1 MSQPQ
6 FYKAKEVYGETYYQ
20 LPKVLFSNIKYKK
33 LSNDA
38 KVAYALLKDR
48 FNYSV
53 QNNWVDEDDNL
64 YFIFTNEELM
74 EMLDSGNQKVIKIK
88 KELQTSE
95 LLFQKRMGVN
105 KPNRLYLLRPV
116 VEATDVYVQNT
127 PQTLATSG
135 SVKITLPEQPPR
147 TLATSGSVKIT
158 LPENEPRTLATSGS
172 VKITLPENEPRTL
185 ATSGSVKITHNQY
198 KEYLDTSLDNIK
210 DTQELDFSSSN
221 FSEAQLKVQN
231 QDLVKNSKSFLKEGT
246 HELFLSEET
255 INLLQMWCNSPQ
267 QLRKMVGIIL
277 NAKNAVCKENE
288 ELGVFFVLEE
298 EALQEKIL
306 NTLRRYFNAIRT
318 KENKITNYENYL
330 FGSMKNMFAEYWNN
344 QSLKQR
350 LNSNETNKENL
361 NMDDSV
367 WSNSNY
373 ENETSQNDL
382 ARLERIKLEALAK
395 INSKAT

>member
-135 SVKITLPEQPPR
+135 SVKITLPEQPPQ

-158 LPENEPRTLATSGS
+158 LPENEPQ
-172 VKITLPENEPRTL
+172 TL

-221 FSEAQLKVQN
+221 FSEDQLKAQN

-246 HELFLSEET
+246 HDLFLSEEA

-344 QSLKQR
+344 QALKQR

>member
-1 MSQPQ
+1 MTKSNFKFYQPDD
-6 FYKAKEVYGETYYQ
+6 VYGTLFFQ
-20 LPKVLFSNIKYKK
+20 FPKVLIYGDKYNK
-33 LSNDA
+33 LSSDA
-38 KVAYALLKDR
+38 KIAYMLLKDKLEFSIKNEWIDEDNYIYFKYSNIALMQI
-48 FNYSV
+48 FNYS
-53 QNNWVDEDDNL
+53 EK
-64 YFIFTNEELM
+64 T
-74 EMLDSGNQKVIKIK
+74 VIKIK
-88 KELQTSE
+88 KELESVD
-95 LLFQKRMGVN
+95 LLYQKRMGYN
-105 KPNRLYLLRPV
+105 PKTKKNEANRLYLGEL
-116 VEATDVYVQNT
+116 ELSAEDVYKKEKRARDLATSGTVKSTVRSDTPQTLATSGTVKSTVRSNT

-135 SVKITLPEQPPR
+135 TVKSTAYL
-147 TLATSGSVKIT
+147 
-158 LPENEPRTLATSGS
+158 
-172 VKITLPENEPRTL
+172 
-185 ATSGSVKITHNQY
+185 Y
-198 KEYLDTSLDNIK
+198 KDILDTSLDNIK

-246 HELFLSEET
+246 HELFLSEEA

-306 NTLRRYFNAIRT
+306 NTLRRYFNAIRA

-344 QSLKQR
+344 QALKQR

-373 ENETSQNDL
+373 KNETSQIDL

-395 INSKAT
+395 INSKPT

>member
-1 MSQPQ
+1 MTKSNFKFYQPDD
-6 FYKAKEVYGETYYQ
+6 VYGTLFFQ
-20 LPKVLFSNIKYKK
+20 FPKVLIYGDKYNK
-33 LSNDA
+33 LSSDA
-38 KVAYALLKDR
+38 KIAYMLLKDKLEFSIKNEWIDEDNYIYFKYSNIALMQI
-48 FNYSV
+48 FNYS
-53 QNNWVDEDDNL
+53 EK
-64 YFIFTNEELM
+64 T
-74 EMLDSGNQKVIKIK
+74 VIKIK
-88 KELQTSE
+88 KELESVD
-95 LLFQKRMGVN
+95 LLYQKRMGYN
-105 KPNRLYLLRPV
+105 PKTKKNEANRLYLGEL
-116 VEATDVYVQNT
+116 ELSAEDVYKKEKRARDLATSGTVKSTVRSDTPQTLATSGTVKSTVRSNT

-135 SVKITLPEQPPR
+135 TVKSTAYL
-147 TLATSGSVKIT
+147 
-158 LPENEPRTLATSGS
+158 
-172 VKITLPENEPRTL
+172 
-185 ATSGSVKITHNQY
+185 Y
-198 KEYLDTSLDNIK
+198 KDILDTSLDNIK

-246 HELFLSEET
+246 HELFLSEEA

-344 QSLKQR
+344 QALKQR

-373 ENETSQNDL
+373 KNETSQNDL

-395 INSKAT
+395 INSKPT

>member
-135 SVKITLPEQPPR
+135 SVKITFPEQPPQ
-147 TLATSGSVKIT
+147 
-158 LPENEPRTLATSGS
+158 TLATSGS

-246 HELFLSEET
+246 HELFLSEEA

-344 QSLKQR
+344 QALKQR

>member
-1 MSQPQ
+1 MTKSNFKFYQPDD
-6 FYKAKEVYGETYYQ
+6 VYGTLFFQ
-20 LPKVLFSNIKYKK
+20 FPKILIYGDKYNK
-33 LSNDA
+33 LSSDA
-38 KVAYALLKDR
+38 KIAYMLLKDKLEFSIKNEWIDEDNYIYFKYSNIALMQI
-48 FNYSV
+48 FNYS
-53 QNNWVDEDDNL
+53 EK
-64 YFIFTNEELM
+64 T
-74 EMLDSGNQKVIKIK
+74 VIKIK
-88 KELQTSE
+88 KELESVD
-95 LLFQKRMGVN
+95 LLYQKRMGYN
-105 KPNRLYLLRPV
+105 PKTKKNEANRLYLGEL
-116 VEATDVYVQNT
+116 ELSAEDVYKKEKRARDLATSGTVKSTVRSDTPQTLATSGTVKSTVRSNT

-135 SVKITLPEQPPR
+135 TVKSTAYL
-147 TLATSGSVKIT
+147 
-158 LPENEPRTLATSGS
+158 
-172 VKITLPENEPRTL
+172 
-185 ATSGSVKITHNQY
+185 Y
-198 KEYLDTSLDNIK
+198 KDILDTSLDNIK
-210 DTQELDFSSSN
+210 DTQELDFSSYN
-221 FSEAQLKVQN
+221 FSEAQLKAQN

-246 HELFLSEET
+246 HELFLSEEA

-306 NTLRRYFNAIRT
+306 NTLRRYFNAIRA

-344 QSLKQR
+344 QALKQR

>member
-1 MSQPQ
+1 MTKSNFKFYQPDD
-6 FYKAKEVYGETYYQ
+6 VYGTLFFQ
-20 LPKVLFSNIKYKK
+20 FPKVLIYGDKYNK
-33 LSNDA
+33 LSSDA
-38 KVAYALLKDR
+38 KIAYMLLKDKLEFSIKNEWIDEDNYIYFKYSNIAIMQI
-48 FNYSV
+48 FNYS
-53 QNNWVDEDDNL
+53 EK
-64 YFIFTNEELM
+64 T
-74 EMLDSGNQKVIKIK
+74 VIKIK
-88 KELQTSE
+88 KELESVD
-95 LLFQKRMGVN
+95 LLYQKRMGYN
-105 KPNRLYLLRPV
+105 PKTKKNEANRLYLGEL
-116 VEATDVYVQNT
+116 ELSAEDVYKKEKRTRDLATSGTVKSTVRSDTPQTLATSGTVKSTVRSNT

-135 SVKITLPEQPPR
+135 TVKSTAYL
-147 TLATSGSVKIT
+147 
-158 LPENEPRTLATSGS
+158 
-172 VKITLPENEPRTL
+172 
-185 ATSGSVKITHNQY
+185 Y
-198 KEYLDTSLDNIK
+198 KDILDTSLDNIK

-231 QDLVKNSKSFLKEGT
+231 QDLLKNSKSFLKEGT
-246 HELFLSEET
+246 HELFLSEEA
-255 INLLQMWCNSPQ
+255 IKLLQMWCNSPQ

-306 NTLRRYFNAIRT
+306 NTLRRYFNAIRA

-344 QSLKQR
+344 QALKQR

-373 ENETSQNDL
+373 KNETSQIDL

-395 INSKAT
+395 INSKPT

>member
-1 MSQPQ
+1 MTKSNFKFYQPDD
-6 FYKAKEVYGETYYQ
+6 VYGTLFFQ
-20 LPKVLFSNIKYKK
+20 FPKVLIYGDKYNK
-33 LSNDA
+33 LSSDA
-38 KVAYALLKDR
+38 KIAYMLLKDKLEFSIKNEWIDEDNYIYFKYSNIALMQI
-48 FNYSV
+48 FNYS
-53 QNNWVDEDDNL
+53 EK
-64 YFIFTNEELM
+64 T
-74 EMLDSGNQKVIKIK
+74 VIKIK
-88 KELQTSE
+88 KELESVD
-95 LLFQKRMGVN
+95 LLYQKRMGYN
-105 KPNRLYLLRPV
+105 PKTKKNEANRLYLGEL
-116 VEATDVYVQNT
+116 ELSAEDVYKKEKRARDLATSGTVKSTVRSDTPQTLATSGTVKSTVRSNT

-135 SVKITLPEQPPR
+135 TVKSTAYL
-147 TLATSGSVKIT
+147 
-158 LPENEPRTLATSGS
+158 
-172 VKITLPENEPRTL
+172 
-185 ATSGSVKITHNQY
+185 Y
-198 KEYLDTSLDNIK
+198 KDILDTSLDNIK

-246 HELFLSEET
+246 HELFLSDEA

-298 EALQEKIL
+298 EVLQEKIL

-318 KENKITNYENYL
+318 KENEITNYENYL

-344 QSLKQR
+344 QALKQR

-373 ENETSQNDL
+373 ENETNQNDF

>member
-1 MSQPQ
+1 MTSFNFRKADNRYKELFFQ
-6 FYKAKEVYGETYYQ
+6 F
-20 LPKVLFSNIKYKK
+20 PKVLYYSQKYKK
-33 LSNDA
+33 KLSLSA
-38 KVAYALLKDR
+38 KSAYMVLMDREEYSLK
-48 FNYSV
+48 NE
-53 QNNWVDEDDNL
+53 WIDEDGNV
-64 YFIFTNEELM
+64 YFIFTNQELADL
-74 EMLDSGNQKVIKIK
+74 LDVSPRTVINIK
-88 KELQTSE
+88 KELE
-95 LLFQKRMGVN
+95 NANLLLQKKMGFN
-105 KPNRLYLLRPV
+105 PKTGKNEPNRLYLAELEV
-116 VEATDVYVQNT
+116 SATDVYLRGEYDKKVPQSLATSGSANSAHPHSSVEEL

-135 SVKITLPEQPPR
+135 GANSALN
-147 TLATSGSVKIT
+147 LY
-158 LPENEPRTLATSGS
+158 N
-172 VKITLPENEPRTL
+172 NF
-185 ATSGSVKITHNQY
+185 
-198 KEYLDTSLDNIK
+198 LDTSLDNIK
-210 DTQELDFSSSN
+210 DTQELDFSSYN
-221 FSEAQLKVQN
+221 FSEAQLKAQN

-246 HELFLSEET
+246 HELFLSEEA

-344 QSLKQR
+344 QALKQR

-373 ENETSQNDL
+373 ENETNQNDL

>member
-1 MSQPQ
+1 MTKSNFKFYQPDD
-6 FYKAKEVYGETYYQ
+6 VYGTLFFQ
-20 LPKVLFSNIKYKK
+20 FPKVLIYGDKYNK
-33 LSNDA
+33 LSSDA
-38 KVAYALLKDR
+38 KIAYMLLKDKLEFSIKNEWIDEDNYIYFKYSNIALMQI
-48 FNYSV
+48 FNYS
-53 QNNWVDEDDNL
+53 EK
-64 YFIFTNEELM
+64 T
-74 EMLDSGNQKVIKIK
+74 VIKIK
-88 KELQTSE
+88 KELESVD
-95 LLFQKRMGVN
+95 LLYQKRMGYN
-105 KPNRLYLLRPV
+105 PKTKKNEANRLYLGEL
-116 VEATDVYVQNT
+116 ELSAEDVYKKEKRARDLATSGTVKSTVRSDNPQTLATSGTVKSTVRSNT

-135 SVKITLPEQPPR
+135 TVKSTAYL
-147 TLATSGSVKIT
+147 
-158 LPENEPRTLATSGS
+158 
-172 VKITLPENEPRTL
+172 
-185 ATSGSVKITHNQY
+185 Y
-198 KEYLDTSLDNIK
+198 KDILDTSLDNIK

-246 HELFLSEET
+246 HELFLSDEA

-344 QSLKQR
+344 QALKQR

>member
-1 MSQPQ
+1 MTKSNFKFYQPDD
-6 FYKAKEVYGETYYQ
+6 VYGTLFFQ
-20 LPKVLFSNIKYKK
+20 FPKVLIYGDKYNK
-33 LSNDA
+33 LSSDA
-38 KVAYALLKDR
+38 KIAYMLLKDKLEFSIKNEWIDEDNYIYFKYSNIALMQI
-48 FNYSV
+48 FNYS
-53 QNNWVDEDDNL
+53 EK
-64 YFIFTNEELM
+64 T
-74 EMLDSGNQKVIKIK
+74 VIKIK
-88 KELQTSE
+88 KELESVD
-95 LLFQKRMGVN
+95 LLYQKRMGYN
-105 KPNRLYLLRPV
+105 PKTKKNEANRLYLGEL
-116 VEATDVYVQNT
+116 ELSAEDVYKKEKRARDLATSGTVKSTVRSDNPQTLATSGTVKSTARSNT

-135 SVKITLPEQPPR
+135 TVKSTAYL
-147 TLATSGSVKIT
+147 
-158 LPENEPRTLATSGS
+158 
-172 VKITLPENEPRTL
+172 
-185 ATSGSVKITHNQY
+185 Y
-198 KEYLDTSLDNIK
+198 KDILDTSLDNIK

-246 HELFLSEET
+246 HELFLSDEA

-318 KENKITNYENYL
+318 KENEITNYENYL

-344 QSLKQR
+344 QALKQR

-373 ENETSQNDL
+373 ENETNQNDL

>member
-116 VEATDVYVQNT
+116 VEATDVYVQSN
-127 PQTLATSG
+127 PLTLDTSG
-135 SVKITLPEQPPR
+135 SVKITLPEQPPQ
-147 TLATSGSVKIT
+147 TLDTSGSVKIT
-158 LPENEPRTLATSGS
+158 LPENEPQTLG
-172 VKITLPENEPRTL
+172 
-185 ATSGSVKITHNQY
+185 TSGSVKITHNLY

-210 DTQELDFSSSN
+210 DTQKLDFSSSN
-221 FSEAQLKVQN
+221 FSEAQLKAQN

-246 HELFLSEET
+246 HELFLSEEA
-255 INLLQMWCNSPQ
+255 INLLQMWCNSPL
-267 QLRKMVGIIL
+267 QLRKMIGIIL

-344 QSLKQR
+344 QALKQR

>member
-1 MSQPQ
+1 MTKSNFKFYQPDD
-6 FYKAKEVYGETYYQ
+6 VYGTLFFQ
-20 LPKVLFSNIKYKK
+20 FPKVLIYGDKYNK
-33 LSNDA
+33 LSSDA
-38 KVAYALLKDR
+38 KIAYMLLKDKLEFSIKNEWIDEDNYIYFKYSNIALMQI
-48 FNYSV
+48 FNYS
-53 QNNWVDEDDNL
+53 EK
-64 YFIFTNEELM
+64 T
-74 EMLDSGNQKVIKIK
+74 VIKIK
-88 KELQTSE
+88 KELESVD
-95 LLFQKRMGVN
+95 LLYQKRMGYN
-105 KPNRLYLLRPV
+105 PETKKNEANRLYLGEL
-116 VEATDVYVQNT
+116 ELSAEDVYKKEKRARDLATSGTVKSTVRSDTPQTLATSGTVKSTVRSNT

-135 SVKITLPEQPPR
+135 TVKSTAYL
-147 TLATSGSVKIT
+147 
-158 LPENEPRTLATSGS
+158 
-172 VKITLPENEPRTL
+172 
-185 ATSGSVKITHNQY
+185 Y
-198 KEYLDTSLDNIK
+198 KDILDTSLDNIK

-246 HELFLSEET
+246 HELFLSEEA

-306 NTLRRYFNAIRT
+306 NTLRRYFNAIRA

>member
-1 MSQPQ
+1 MTKSNFKFYQPDD
-6 FYKAKEVYGETYYQ
+6 VYGTLFFQ
-20 LPKVLFSNIKYKK
+20 FPKVLIYGDKYNK
-33 LSNDA
+33 LSSDA
-38 KVAYALLKDR
+38 KIAYMLLKDKLEFSIKNEWIDEDNYIYFKYSNIALMQI
-48 FNYSV
+48 FNYS
-53 QNNWVDEDDNL
+53 EK
-64 YFIFTNEELM
+64 T
-74 EMLDSGNQKVIKIK
+74 VIKIK
-88 KELQTSE
+88 KELESVD
-95 LLFQKRMGVN
+95 LLYQKRMGYN
-105 KPNRLYLLRPV
+105 PKTKKNEANRLYLGEL
-116 VEATDVYVQNT
+116 ELSAEDVYKKEKRARDLATSGTVKSTVRSDTPQTLATSGTVKSTARSNT

-135 SVKITLPEQPPR
+135 TVKSTAYL
-147 TLATSGSVKIT
+147 
-158 LPENEPRTLATSGS
+158 
-172 VKITLPENEPRTL
+172 
-185 ATSGSVKITHNQY
+185 Y
-198 KEYLDTSLDNIK
+198 KDILDTSLDNIK

-246 HELFLSEET
+246 HELFLGEEA

-306 NTLRRYFNAIRT
+306 NTLRRYFNAIRA

-344 QSLKQR
+344 QALKQR

-373 ENETSQNDL
+373 KNETSQNDL

-395 INSKAT
+395 INSKPT

>member
-1 MSQPQ
+1 MTKSNFKFYQPDD
-6 FYKAKEVYGETYYQ
+6 VYGTLFFQ
-20 LPKVLFSNIKYKK
+20 FPKVLIYGDKYNK
-33 LSNDA
+33 LSSDA
-38 KVAYALLKDR
+38 KIAYMLLKDKLEFSIKNEWIDEDNYIYFKYSNIALMQI
-48 FNYSV
+48 FNYS
-53 QNNWVDEDDNL
+53 EK
-64 YFIFTNEELM
+64 T
-74 EMLDSGNQKVIKIK
+74 VIKIK
-88 KELQTSE
+88 KELESVD
-95 LLFQKRMGVN
+95 LLYQKRMGYN
-105 KPNRLYLLRPV
+105 PKTKKNEANRLYLGEL
-116 VEATDVYVQNT
+116 ELSAEDVYKKEKRARDLATSGTVKSTVRSDTPQTLATSGTVKSTVRSNT

-135 SVKITLPEQPPR
+135 TVKSTAYL
-147 TLATSGSVKIT
+147 
-158 LPENEPRTLATSGS
+158 
-172 VKITLPENEPRTL
+172 
-185 ATSGSVKITHNQY
+185 Y
-198 KEYLDTSLDNIK
+198 KDILDTSLDNIK

-246 HELFLSEET
+246 HELFLSDEA

-344 QSLKQR
+344 QALKQR
-350 LNSNETNKENL
+350 SNSNETNKENL

>member
-1 MSQPQ
+1 MTKSNFKFYQPDD
-6 FYKAKEVYGETYYQ
+6 VYGTLFFQ
-20 LPKVLFSNIKYKK
+20 FPKVLIYGDKYNK
-33 LSNDA
+33 LSSDA
-38 KVAYALLKDR
+38 KIAYMLLKDKLEFSIKNEWIDEDNYIYFKYSNIALMQI
-48 FNYSV
+48 FNYS
-53 QNNWVDEDDNL
+53 EK
-64 YFIFTNEELM
+64 T
-74 EMLDSGNQKVIKIK
+74 VIKIK
-88 KELQTSE
+88 KELESVD
-95 LLFQKRMGVN
+95 LLYQKRMGYN
-105 KPNRLYLLRPV
+105 PKTKKNEANRLYLGEL
-116 VEATDVYVQNT
+116 ELSAEDVYKKEKRARALATSGTVKSTVRSDTPQTLATSGTVKSTVRSNT

-135 SVKITLPEQPPR
+135 TVKSTAYL
-147 TLATSGSVKIT
+147 
-158 LPENEPRTLATSGS
+158 
-172 VKITLPENEPRTL
+172 
-185 ATSGSVKITHNQY
+185 Y
-198 KEYLDTSLDNIK
+198 KDILDTSLDNIK

-246 HELFLSEET
+246 HELFLSEEA

-344 QSLKQR
+344 QALKQR

>member
-1 MSQPQ
+1 MTKSNFKFYQPDD
-6 FYKAKEVYGETYYQ
+6 VYGTLFFQ
-20 LPKVLFSNIKYKK
+20 FPKVLIYGDKYNK
-33 LSNDA
+33 LSSDA
-38 KVAYALLKDR
+38 KIAYMLLKDKLEFSIKNEWIDEDNYIYFKYSNIALMQI
-48 FNYSV
+48 FNYS
-53 QNNWVDEDDNL
+53 EK
-64 YFIFTNEELM
+64 T
-74 EMLDSGNQKVIKIK
+74 VIKIK
-88 KELQTSE
+88 KELESVD
-95 LLFQKRMGVN
+95 LLYQKRMGYN
-105 KPNRLYLLRPV
+105 PKTKKNEANRLYLGEL
-116 VEATDVYVQNT
+116 ELSAEDVYKKEKRARDLATSGTVKSTVRSDTPQTLATSGTVKSTVRSNT

-135 SVKITLPEQPPR
+135 TVKSTAYL
-147 TLATSGSVKIT
+147 
-158 LPENEPRTLATSGS
+158 
-172 VKITLPENEPRTL
+172 
-185 ATSGSVKITHNQY
+185 Y
-198 KEYLDTSLDNIK
+198 KDILDTSLDNIK

-246 HELFLSEET
+246 HELFLSDEA

-298 EALQEKIL
+298 EVLQEKIL
-306 NTLRRYFNAIRT
+306 STLRRYFNAIRT
-318 KENKITNYENYL
+318 KENEITNYENYL

-344 QSLKQR
+344 QALKQR

-373 ENETSQNDL
+373 ENETNQNDL

>member
-1 MSQPQ
+1 MTKSNFKFYQPDD
-6 FYKAKEVYGETYYQ
+6 VYGTLFFQ
-20 LPKVLFSNIKYKK
+20 FPKVLIYGDKYNK
-33 LSNDA
+33 LSSDA
-38 KVAYALLKDR
+38 KIAYMLLKDKLEFSIKNEWIDEDNYIYFKYSNIALMQI
-48 FNYSV
+48 FNYS
-53 QNNWVDEDDNL
+53 EK
-64 YFIFTNEELM
+64 T
-74 EMLDSGNQKVIKIK
+74 VIKIK
-88 KELQTSE
+88 KELESVD
-95 LLFQKRMGVN
+95 LLYQKRMGYN
-105 KPNRLYLLRPV
+105 PKTKKNEANRLYLGEL
-116 VEATDVYVQNT
+116 ELSAEDVYKKEKRARDLATSGTVKSTVRSDTPQTLATSGTVKSTVRSNT

-135 SVKITLPEQPPR
+135 TVKSTAYL
-147 TLATSGSVKIT
+147 
-158 LPENEPRTLATSGS
+158 
-172 VKITLPENEPRTL
+172 
-185 ATSGSVKITHNQY
+185 Y
-198 KEYLDTSLDNIK
+198 KDILDTSLDNIK

-246 HELFLSEET
+246 HELFLSEEA

-306 NTLRRYFNAIRT
+306 NTLRRYFNTIRT

-344 QSLKQR
+344 QALKQR
-350 LNSNETNKENL
+350 SNSNETNKENL

-373 ENETSQNDL
+373 ENETNQNDL

>member
-1 MSQPQ
+1 MTKSNFKFYQPDD
-6 FYKAKEVYGETYYQ
+6 VYGTLFFQ
-20 LPKVLFSNIKYKK
+20 FPKVLIYGDKYNK
-33 LSNDA
+33 LSSDA
-38 KVAYALLKDR
+38 KIAYMLLKDKLEFSIKNEWIDEDNYIYFKYSNIALMQI
-48 FNYSV
+48 FNYS
-53 QNNWVDEDDNL
+53 EK
-64 YFIFTNEELM
+64 T
-74 EMLDSGNQKVIKIK
+74 VIKIK
-88 KELQTSE
+88 KELESVD
-95 LLFQKRMGVN
+95 LLYQKRMGYN
-105 KPNRLYLLRPV
+105 PKTKKNEANRLYLGEL
-116 VEATDVYVQNT
+116 ELSAEDVYKKEKRARDLATSGTVKSTVRSDNPQTLATSGTVKSTVRSNT

-135 SVKITLPEQPPR
+135 TVKSTAYL
-147 TLATSGSVKIT
+147 
-158 LPENEPRTLATSGS
+158 
-172 VKITLPENEPRTL
+172 
-185 ATSGSVKITHNQY
+185 Y
-198 KEYLDTSLDNIK
+198 KDILDTSLDNIK

-246 HELFLSEET
+246 HELFLSEEA

-306 NTLRRYFNAIRT
+306 NTLRRYFNAIRA

-344 QSLKQR
+344 QALKQR

-395 INSKAT
+395 INSKPT

>member
-127 PQTLATSG
+127 PKTLATSG
-135 SVKITLPEQPPR
+135 SVKITLPEQPPQ
-147 TLATSGSVKIT
+147 
-158 LPENEPRTLATSGS
+158 TLATSGS

-231 QDLVKNSKSFLKEGT
+231 QDLVKNSKSFLKQGT
-246 HELFLSEET
+246 HELFLSEEA

-344 QSLKQR
+344 QALKQR

>member
-1 MSQPQ
+1 MTKSNFKFYQPDD
-6 FYKAKEVYGETYYQ
+6 VYGTLFFQ
-20 LPKVLFSNIKYKK
+20 FPKILIYGDKYNK
-33 LSNDA
+33 LSSDA
-38 KVAYALLKDR
+38 KIAYMLLKDKLEFSIKNEWIDEDNYIYFKYSNIALMQI
-48 FNYSV
+48 FNYS
-53 QNNWVDEDDNL
+53 EK
-64 YFIFTNEELM
+64 T
-74 EMLDSGNQKVIKIK
+74 VIKIK
-88 KELQTSE
+88 KELESVD
-95 LLFQKRMGVN
+95 LLYQKRMGYN
-105 KPNRLYLLRPV
+105 PKTKKNEANRLYLGEL
-116 VEATDVYVQNT
+116 ELSAEDVYKKEKRARDLATSGTVKSTVRSDTPQTLATSGTVKSTVRSNT

-135 SVKITLPEQPPR
+135 TVKSTAYL
-147 TLATSGSVKIT
+147 
-158 LPENEPRTLATSGS
+158 
-172 VKITLPENEPRTL
+172 
-185 ATSGSVKITHNQY
+185 Y
-198 KEYLDTSLDNIK
+198 KDILDTSLDNIK

-246 HELFLSEET
+246 HELFLSEEA

-306 NTLRRYFNAIRT
+306 NTLRRYFNAIRA

-344 QSLKQR
+344 QALKQR

-373 ENETSQNDL
+373 ENETNQNDL

>member
-135 SVKITLPEQPPR
+135 SVKIT
-147 TLATSGSVKIT
+147 
-158 LPENEPRTLATSGS
+158 
-172 VKITLPENEPRTL
+172 
-185 ATSGSVKITHNQY
+185 HNQY

-246 HELFLSEET
+246 HELFLSEEA

-344 QSLKQR
+344 QALKQR

>member
-1 MSQPQ
+1 MTKSNFKFYQPDD
-6 FYKAKEVYGETYYQ
+6 VYGTLFFQ
-20 LPKVLFSNIKYKK
+20 FPKVLIYGDKYNK
-33 LSNDA
+33 LSSDA
-38 KVAYALLKDR
+38 KIAYMLLKDKLEFSIKNEWIDEDNYIYFKYSNIALMQI
-48 FNYSV
+48 FNYS
-53 QNNWVDEDDNL
+53 EK
-64 YFIFTNEELM
+64 T
-74 EMLDSGNQKVIKIK
+74 VIKIK
-88 KELQTSE
+88 KELESVD
-95 LLFQKRMGVN
+95 LLYQKRMGYN
-105 KPNRLYLLRPV
+105 PKTKKNEANRLYLGEL
-116 VEATDVYVQNT
+116 ELSAEDVYKKEKRARDLATSGTVKSTVRSDTPQTLATSGTVKSTVRSNT

-135 SVKITLPEQPPR
+135 TVKSTAYL
-147 TLATSGSVKIT
+147 
-158 LPENEPRTLATSGS
+158 
-172 VKITLPENEPRTL
+172 
-185 ATSGSVKITHNQY
+185 Y
-198 KEYLDTSLDNIK
+198 KDILDTSLDNIK

-246 HELFLSEET
+246 HELFLSDEA

-344 QSLKQR
+344 QALKQR

-373 ENETSQNDL
+373 ENETNQNDF

>member
-1 MSQPQ
+1 MTKSNFKFYQPDD
-6 FYKAKEVYGETYYQ
+6 VYGTLFFQ
-20 LPKVLFSNIKYKK
+20 FPKVLIYGDKYNK
-33 LSNDA
+33 LSSDA
-38 KVAYALLKDR
+38 KIAYMLLKDKLEFSIKNEWIDEDNYIYFKYSNIALMQI
-48 FNYSV
+48 FNYS
-53 QNNWVDEDDNL
+53 EK
-64 YFIFTNEELM
+64 T
-74 EMLDSGNQKVIKIK
+74 VIKIK
-88 KELQTSE
+88 KELESVD
-95 LLFQKRMGVN
+95 LLYQKRMGYN
-105 KPNRLYLLRPV
+105 PKTKKNEANRLYLGEL
-116 VEATDVYVQNT
+116 ELSAEDVYKKEKRARDLATSGTVKSTVRSDTPQTLATSGTVKSTVRSNT

-135 SVKITLPEQPPR
+135 TVKSTAYL
-147 TLATSGSVKIT
+147 
-158 LPENEPRTLATSGS
+158 
-172 VKITLPENEPRTL
+172 
-185 ATSGSVKITHNQY
+185 Y
-198 KEYLDTSLDNIK
+198 KDILDTSLDNIK

-246 HELFLSEET
+246 HELFLSDEA

-306 NTLRRYFNAIRT
+306 NTLRRYFNAIRA

-344 QSLKQR
+344 QALKQR

-373 ENETSQNDL
+373 KNETSQNDL

>member
-1 MSQPQ
+1 MTKSNFKFYQPDD
-6 FYKAKEVYGETYYQ
+6 VYGTLFFQ
-20 LPKVLFSNIKYKK
+20 FPKVLIYGDKYNK
-33 LSNDA
+33 LSSDA
-38 KVAYALLKDR
+38 KIAYMLLKDKLEFSIKNEWIDEDNYIYFKYSNIALMQI
-48 FNYSV
+48 FNYS
-53 QNNWVDEDDNL
+53 EK
-64 YFIFTNEELM
+64 T
-74 EMLDSGNQKVIKIK
+74 VIKIK
-88 KELQTSE
+88 KELESVD
-95 LLFQKRMGVN
+95 LLYQKRMGYN
-105 KPNRLYLLRPV
+105 PKTKKNEANRLYLGEL
-116 VEATDVYVQNT
+116 ELSAEDVYKKEKRARDLATSGTVKSTVRSDNPQTLAASGTVKSTVRSDN

-135 SVKITLPEQPPR
+135 TVKSTAYL
-147 TLATSGSVKIT
+147 
-158 LPENEPRTLATSGS
+158 
-172 VKITLPENEPRTL
+172 
-185 ATSGSVKITHNQY
+185 Y
-198 KEYLDTSLDNIK
+198 KDILDTSLDNIK
-210 DTQELDFSSSN
+210 DTQELDFSSYN

-306 NTLRRYFNAIRT
+306 NTLRRYFNAIRA

-344 QSLKQR
+344 QALKQR

>member
-1 MSQPQ
+1 MTKSNFKFYQPDD
-6 FYKAKEVYGETYYQ
+6 VYGTLFFQ
-20 LPKVLFSNIKYKK
+20 FPKVLIYGDKYNK
-33 LSNDA
+33 LSSDA
-38 KVAYALLKDR
+38 KIAYMLLKDKLEFSIKNEWIDEDNYIYFKYSNIALMQI
-48 FNYSV
+48 FNYSEKTV
-53 QNNWVDEDDNL
+53 
-64 YFIFTNEELM
+64 
-74 EMLDSGNQKVIKIK
+74 KKKK
-88 KELQTSE
+88 KELESVD
-95 LLFQKRMGVN
+95 LLYQKRMGYN
-105 KPNRLYLLRPV
+105 PKTKKNEANRLYLGEL
-116 VEATDVYVQNT
+116 ELSAEDVYKKGKRARDLATSGTVKSTVRSDNPQTLATSGTVKSTARSNT

-135 SVKITLPEQPPR
+135 TVKSTAYL
-147 TLATSGSVKIT
+147 
-158 LPENEPRTLATSGS
+158 
-172 VKITLPENEPRTL
+172 
-185 ATSGSVKITHNQY
+185 Y
-198 KEYLDTSLDNIK
+198 KDILDTSLDNIK

-246 HELFLSEET
+246 HELFLSEEA

-344 QSLKQR
+344 QALKQR

-373 ENETSQNDL
+373 ENETNQNDL

-395 INSKAT
+395 INSKPT

>member
-1 MSQPQ
+1 MTKSNFKFYQPDD
-6 FYKAKEVYGETYYQ
+6 VYGTLFFQ
-20 LPKVLFSNIKYKK
+20 FPKVLIYGDKYNK
-33 LSNDA
+33 LSSDA
-38 KVAYALLKDR
+38 KIAYMLLKDKLEFSIKNEWIDEDNYIYFKYSNIALMQI
-48 FNYSV
+48 FNYS
-53 QNNWVDEDDNL
+53 EK
-64 YFIFTNEELM
+64 T
-74 EMLDSGNQKVIKIK
+74 VIKIK
-88 KELQTSE
+88 KELESVD
-95 LLFQKRMGVN
+95 LLYQKRMGYN
-105 KPNRLYLLRPV
+105 PKTKKTKKNEANRLYLGEL
-116 VEATDVYVQNT
+116 ELSAEDVYKKEKRARDLATSGTVKSTVRSDNPQTLATSGTVKSTVRSNT

-135 SVKITLPEQPPR
+135 TVKSTAYL
-147 TLATSGSVKIT
+147 
-158 LPENEPRTLATSGS
+158 
-172 VKITLPENEPRTL
+172 
-185 ATSGSVKITHNQY
+185 Y
-198 KEYLDTSLDNIK
+198 KDILDTSLDNIK

-246 HELFLSEET
+246 HELFLSDEA

-298 EALQEKIL
+298 EVLQEKIL

-318 KENKITNYENYL
+318 KENEITNYENYL

-344 QSLKQR
+344 QALKQR

-373 ENETSQNDL
+373 ENETNQNDL

>member
-1 MSQPQ
+1 M
-6 FYKAKEVYGETYYQ
+6 
-20 LPKVLFSNIKYKK
+20 
-33 LSNDA
+33 
-38 KVAYALLKDR
+38 LLKDKLEFSIKNEWIDEDNYIYFKYSNIALMQI
-48 FNYSV
+48 FNYS
-53 QNNWVDEDDNL
+53 EK
-64 YFIFTNEELM
+64 T
-74 EMLDSGNQKVIKIK
+74 VIKIK
-88 KELQTSE
+88 KELESVD
-95 LLFQKRMGVN
+95 LLYQKRMGYN
-105 KPNRLYLLRPV
+105 PKTKKNEANRLYLGEL
-116 VEATDVYVQNT
+116 ELSAEDVYKKEKRARDLATSGTVKSTVRSDTPQTLATSGTVKSTVRSNT

-135 SVKITLPEQPPR
+135 TVKSTAYL
-147 TLATSGSVKIT
+147 
-158 LPENEPRTLATSGS
+158 
-172 VKITLPENEPRTL
+172 
-185 ATSGSVKITHNQY
+185 Y

-246 HELFLSEET
+246 HELFLSEEA

-344 QSLKQR
+344 QALKQR

>member
-1 MSQPQ
+1 MTKSNFKFYQPDD
-6 FYKAKEVYGETYYQ
+6 VYGTLFFQ
-20 LPKVLFSNIKYKK
+20 FPKILIYGDKYNK
-33 LSNDA
+33 LSSDA
-38 KVAYALLKDR
+38 KIAYMLLKDKLEFSIKNEWIDEDNYIYFKYSNIALMQI
-48 FNYSV
+48 FNYS
-53 QNNWVDEDDNL
+53 EK
-64 YFIFTNEELM
+64 T
-74 EMLDSGNQKVIKIK
+74 VIKIK
-88 KELQTSE
+88 KELESVD
-95 LLFQKRMGVN
+95 LLYQKRMGYN
-105 KPNRLYLLRPV
+105 PKTKKNEANRLYLGEL
-116 VEATDVYVQNT
+116 ELSAEDVYKKEKRARDLATSGTVKSTVRSDNPQTLATSGTVKSTARSNT

-135 SVKITLPEQPPR
+135 TVKSTAYL
-147 TLATSGSVKIT
+147 
-158 LPENEPRTLATSGS
+158 
-172 VKITLPENEPRTL
+172 
-185 ATSGSVKITHNQY
+185 Y
-198 KEYLDTSLDNIK
+198 KDILDTSLDNIK

-246 HELFLSEET
+246 HELFLSEEA

-306 NTLRRYFNAIRT
+306 NTLRRYFNAIRA

-344 QSLKQR
+344 QALKQR

-395 INSKAT
+395 INSKPT

>member
-1 MSQPQ
+1 MTKSNFKFYQPDD
-6 FYKAKEVYGETYYQ
+6 VYGTLFFQ
-20 LPKVLFSNIKYKK
+20 FPKVLIYGDKYNK
-33 LSNDA
+33 LSSDA
-38 KVAYALLKDR
+38 KIAYMLLKDKLEFSIKNEWIDEDNYIYFKYSNIALMQI
-48 FNYSV
+48 FNYS
-53 QNNWVDEDDNL
+53 EK
-64 YFIFTNEELM
+64 T
-74 EMLDSGNQKVIKIK
+74 VIKIK
-88 KELQTSE
+88 KELESVD
-95 LLFQKRMGVN
+95 LLYQKRMGYN
-105 KPNRLYLLRPV
+105 PKTKKNEANRLYLGEL
-116 VEATDVYVQNT
+116 ELSAEDVYKKEKRARDLATSGTVKSTVRSDTPQTLATSGTVKSTVRSNT

-135 SVKITLPEQPPR
+135 TVKSTAYL
-147 TLATSGSVKIT
+147 
-158 LPENEPRTLATSGS
+158 
-172 VKITLPENEPRTL
+172 
-185 ATSGSVKITHNQY
+185 Y
-198 KEYLDTSLDNIK
+198 KDILDTSLDNIK

-246 HELFLSEET
+246 HELFLSDEA

-306 NTLRRYFNAIRT
+306 NTLRRYFNTIRT

-344 QSLKQR
+344 QALKQR

>member
-1 MSQPQ
+1 MTKSNFKFYQPDD
-6 FYKAKEVYGETYYQ
+6 VYGTLFFQ
-20 LPKVLFSNIKYKK
+20 FPKVLIYGDKYNK
-33 LSNDA
+33 LSSDA
-38 KVAYALLKDR
+38 KIAYMLLKDKLEFSIKNEWIDEDNYIYFKYSNIALMQI
-48 FNYSV
+48 FNYS
-53 QNNWVDEDDNL
+53 EK
-64 YFIFTNEELM
+64 T
-74 EMLDSGNQKVIKIK
+74 VIKIK
-88 KELQTSE
+88 KELESVD
-95 LLFQKRMGVN
+95 LLYQKRMGYN
-105 KPNRLYLLRPV
+105 PKTKKNEANRLYLGEL
-116 VEATDVYVQNT
+116 ELSAEDVYKKEKRARDLATSGTVKSTVRSDTPQTLDTSGTVKSTVRSNT

-135 SVKITLPEQPPR
+135 TVKSTAYL
-147 TLATSGSVKIT
+147 
-158 LPENEPRTLATSGS
+158 
-172 VKITLPENEPRTL
+172 
-185 ATSGSVKITHNQY
+185 Y
-198 KEYLDTSLDNIK
+198 KDILDTSLDNIK

-246 HELFLSEET
+246 HELFLSEEA

-306 NTLRRYFNAIRT
+306 NTLRRYFNAIRA

-344 QSLKQR
+344 QALKQR

>member
-127 PQTLATSG
+127 PQ
-135 SVKITLPEQPPR
+135 

>member
-38 KVAYALLKDR
+38 KIAYALLKDR

-135 SVKITLPEQPPR
+135 SVKITLPE
-147 TLATSGSVKIT
+147 
-158 LPENEPRTLATSGS
+158 NEPQ
-172 VKITLPENEPRTL
+172 TL

-221 FSEAQLKVQN
+221 FSEAQLKAQN

-246 HELFLSEET
+246 HDLFLSEEA

-344 QSLKQR
+344 QALKQS
-350 LNSNETNKENL
+350 LDSNETNKENQSM
-361 NMDDSV
+361 NDSV
-367 WSNSNY
+367 WPNSNY
-373 ENETSQNDL
+373 ENETSQEDL
-382 ARLERIKLEALAK
+382 ARLERVKLEALAK
-395 INSKAT
+395 VNSKTT

>member
-1 MSQPQ
+1 MTKSNFKFYQPDD
-6 FYKAKEVYGETYYQ
+6 VYGTLFFQ
-20 LPKVLFSNIKYKK
+20 FPKVLIYGDKYNK
-33 LSNDA
+33 LSSDA
-38 KVAYALLKDR
+38 KIAYMLLKDKLEFSIKNEWIDEDNYIYFKYSNIALMQI
-48 FNYSV
+48 FNYS
-53 QNNWVDEDDNL
+53 EK
-64 YFIFTNEELM
+64 T
-74 EMLDSGNQKVIKIK
+74 VIKIK
-88 KELQTSE
+88 KELESVD
-95 LLFQKRMGVN
+95 LLYQKRMGYN
-105 KPNRLYLLRPV
+105 PKTKKNEANRLYLGEL
-116 VEATDVYVQNT
+116 ELSAEDVYKKEKRARALATSGTVKSTVRSDNPQTLATSGTVKSTVRSNT

-135 SVKITLPEQPPR
+135 TVKSTAYL
-147 TLATSGSVKIT
+147 
-158 LPENEPRTLATSGS
+158 
-172 VKITLPENEPRTL
+172 
-185 ATSGSVKITHNQY
+185 Y
-198 KEYLDTSLDNIK
+198 KDILDTSLDNIK

-246 HELFLSEET
+246 HELFLSEEA

-344 QSLKQR
+344 QALKQR

>member
-1 MSQPQ
+1 MTKSNFKFYQPDD
-6 FYKAKEVYGETYYQ
+6 VYGTLFFQ
-20 LPKVLFSNIKYKK
+20 FPKVLIYGDKYNK
-33 LSNDA
+33 LSSDA
-38 KVAYALLKDR
+38 KIAYMLLKDKLEFSIKNEWIDEDNYIYFKYSNIALMQI
-48 FNYSV
+48 FNYS
-53 QNNWVDEDDNL
+53 EK
-64 YFIFTNEELM
+64 T
-74 EMLDSGNQKVIKIK
+74 VIKIK
-88 KELQTSE
+88 KELESVD
-95 LLFQKRMGVN
+95 LLYQKRMGYN
-105 KPNRLYLLRPV
+105 PKTKKNEANRLYLGEL
-116 VEATDVYVQNT
+116 ELSAEDVYKKEKRTRDLATSGTVKSTVRSDTPQTLATSGTVKSTVRSNT

-135 SVKITLPEQPPR
+135 TVKSTAYL
-147 TLATSGSVKIT
+147 
-158 LPENEPRTLATSGS
+158 
-172 VKITLPENEPRTL
+172 
-185 ATSGSVKITHNQY
+185 Y
-198 KEYLDTSLDNIK
+198 KDILDTSLDNIK

-246 HELFLSEET
+246 HELFLSEEA

-344 QSLKQR
+344 QALKQR

-373 ENETSQNDL
+373 KNETSQIDL